1 MQHSLPL
8 AVVLPPREAFA
19 AGAAGAIALLVRRLN
34 RGETGCFAPVV
45 FGPPPPLPPFPDVP
59 FRPVALPWWYPGS
72 PGVRQAV
79 ALLPWFQREKPAL
92 IEVHNR
98 PDTALFLARRTS
110 VPVSLLL
117 HNDPQDMAA
126 TQRPRARARLLE
138 SLAGVAV
145 VSNFLRSRF
154 LEGLRAGSEHLAIVP
169 NCIDFAELAE
179 PLPMPARERVIL
191 FVGRVVA
198 DKGADV
204 FVSACARVLPRLAGW
219 RAEMIGGDR
228 FGPETKET
236 PFLRSLRASAEAA
249 GVRLAGYR
257 PHEDVLAA
265 MARVAIVV
273 VPSRWPEPFGL
284 TALEAMA
291 SGAAVIASEAGALPE
306 VTGHAALLVRPGDA
320 EALAAAIEALA
331 TDESRRTALAEAGR
345 AQARAFDL
353 KAGQSALHAWRAG
366 LVSKC
371 AADVA

>member
-1 MQHSLPL
+1 MQHSIPL

-34 RGETGCFAPVV
+34 RGDTGCFAPVV

-59 FRPVALPWWYPGS
+59 FRPVTLPWWYPGS

-79 ALLPWFQREKPAL
+79 SLLSWFRREKPAL

-117 HNDPQDMAA
+117 HNDPQGMAA
-126 TQRPRARARLLE
+126 TKRPKARARLLKR
-138 SLAGVAV
+138 LAGVGV

-154 LEGLRAGSEHLAIVP
+154 LEGVRAGNAELAIVP

-179 PLPMPARERVIL
+179 PLPMPARERVVL

-204 FVSACARVLPRLAGW
+204 FVSACARILPRLAGW

-228 FGPETKET
+228 FGPKTQDT
-236 PFLRSLRASAEAA
+236 PFLRSLRTSAEAA

-257 PHEDVLAA
+257 PHEEVLSA
-265 MARVAIVV
+265 MARAAIVV

-291 SGAAVIASEAGALPE
+291 SGAALIASDVGALPE
-306 VTGHAALLVRPGDA
+306 VTGRAALLVPPGDA

-331 TDESRRTALAEAGR
+331 TNASRRAALAEAGR
-345 AQARAFDL
+345 AQARAFGL

-366 LVSKC
+366 LVSKR
-371 AADVA
+371 AADVV